1 MRGPKLPARLLRRV
15 AIAGSVCALGALM
28 LGSAA
33 AAPAAE
39 DGLNVAGFF
48 NTPAANASLEARVD
62 QLHPAW
68 VRVFV
73 NWSTLEPTQ
82 GGYQAGQ
89 LADYRAFFASLPAGT
104 KVDVDVVLTP
114 SWASGSTNPAV
125 PPTNPQTY
133 GAVVN
138 YLANAFG
145 SSVTDWEIWNEE
157 DDAGWW
163 TGTPAQYVGLLQAAY
178 PSIKA
183 VNPNATVLLGG
194 LAAND
199 FTYLQSIYADGGRN
213 YFDGVAVHTDD
224 GCGGNAS
231 PYSFILNAGAQ
242 TISGASFLGF
252 TTVHSLMVA
261 NGDGAKPVVMTELGW
276 STAGKDSGCT
286 GANGKKLPGVSE
298 SNQATYLKEAYHCLA
313 QPQYSYVT
321 AAIWFD
327 MVDFGTAS
335 NLEDHYGLL
344 STTLQPKPSYKAFEK
359 ESSDGDQ
366 LTGACGNFSGP
377 QVTLL
382 DPGQGKTYSGPLL
395 LAVKAIGHGRPVR
408 QIQLKHDG
416 KTILNFNTHDAHAAG
431 NTLSG
436 EINWQGAKSLSL
448 GTHTISATATYVGG
462 LSTTVT
468 VTVVHVAAKKHHH

>member
-1 MRGPKLPARLLRRV
+1 MRGPKLSARLLRRV
-15 AIAGSVCALGALM
+15 TIAGSVCALSALM

-48 NTPAANASLEARVD
+48 NTPAANASLFARID

-73 NWSTLEPTQ
+73 NWSSFEPAPGDYET
-82 GGYQAGQ
+82 GQ

-114 SWASGSTNPAV
+114 SWASDSGNPAT

-133 GAVVN
+133 GAFID

-163 TGTPAQYVGLLQAAY
+163 TGTPAQYVGILQAAY
-178 PSIKA
+178 TSIKA
-183 VNPNATVLLGG
+183 VNPNATVLIGG

-199 FTYLQSIYADGGRN
+199 FTYLQSIYSAGARN

-224 GCGGNAS
+224 GCGGDAS
-231 PYSFILNAGAQ
+231 TYRFILNAGAQ

-252 TTVHSLMVA
+252 TTVHSVMVA
-261 NGDGAKPVVMTELGW
+261 NGDGTKPIVMTELGW

-286 GANGKKLPGVSE
+286 ANGKPFAGVSE
-298 SNQATYLKEAYHCLA
+298 SHQATYLKEAYHCLA

-327 MVDFGTAS
+327 MVDFGAAS
-335 NLEDHYGLL
+335 TLGDHYGLL
-344 STTLQPKPSYKAFEK
+344 TATLKTKPSFKAFEK
-359 ESSDGDQ
+359 ESLDGDQ
-366 LTGACGNFSGP
+366 LKGACGSFSGP

-408 QIQLKHDG
+408 EIQLQHDG
-416 KTILNFNTHDAHAAG
+416 KTIMYFNIHDAHAAG
-431 NTLSG
+431 DTLSG
-436 EINWQGAKSLSL
+436 ELDWQGAKSLSL
-448 GTHTISATATYVGG
+448 GTHTISAIATYVGG
-462 LSTTVT
+462 LSTTVS
-468 VTVVHVAAKKHHH
+468 VTVDHVAAHKHHH